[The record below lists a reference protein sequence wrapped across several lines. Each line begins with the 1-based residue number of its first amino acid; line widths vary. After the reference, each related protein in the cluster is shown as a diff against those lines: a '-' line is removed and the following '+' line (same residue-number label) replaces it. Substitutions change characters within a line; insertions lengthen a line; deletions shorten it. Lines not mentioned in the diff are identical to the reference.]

1 MFFISFI
8 LLFVAICI
16 YISNRSSDM
25 LIYSFLGIDTNNYL
39 FQYMRRFYCSISW
52 VKYNLPDGLWL
63 LSYLLLMESIWG
75 MQKGIKL
82 IFDIPIIVF
91 AFLMELFQYIGVFP
105 GTGDILDLLF
115 YMLSILTTICITKI
129 INYYETFN

>member
-1 MFFISFI
+1 
-8 LLFVAICI
+8 
-16 YISNRSSDM
+16 
-25 LIYSFLGIDTNNYL
+25 
-39 FQYMRRFYCSISW
+39 MRRFYCSISW

-115 YMLSILTTICITKI
+115 YMLSILTTICITKT